1 MIIHN
6 QLKTDT
12 MGQVAAFGGQN
23 PDLPCG
29 KLKVKILRNHL
40 NWAMGQVCVLAGQTP
55 DLPYGKMVVKG

>member
-1 MIIHN
+1 MHN

-12 MGQVAAFGGQN
+12 MRQVPVFGGQN

-29 KLKVKILRNHL
+29 KLKVKILRNYL
-40 NWAMGQVCVLAGQTP
+40 NSAMGQVCVLGGQNP